1 MSLYIVF
8 NYGDSLLIKKYFVS
22 TRHALFFIRGLT
34 LLARFI
40 FIIFIAN
47 QLSVIEVGFY
57 GFITASIFAAVYM
70 IGYEHGNFSA
80 RQIIK
85 CKTLSCQE
93 KSVSSLSIFGLI
105 MFVLISPIVFYATA
119 SNDIYKY
126 ISIPYFFI
134 IAYGE
139 SYIAE
144 HKKVLISLGHPFY
157 TGMVDFVKSGVWVY
171 LLIPL
176 VISGWLDINLNII
189 LLVWLIFV
197 SIGASLIFFK
207 LRSFYKIENLI
218 RKPKFNKYKN
228 QIYSSSPF
236 FLSGLS
242 LLAIEISGRV
252 SLQMAG
258 LQIEAGVYTFY
269 TGFIF
274 AIPLFVW
281 SASVSLDH
289 EKILTAFEHHDIKKS
304 NKLILIMIKRSLKI
318 CFLLSVILFFGFGTL
333 LEMVDK
339 NEYVEHI
346 NSFYLFLIVPFIHIL
361 DSHIYYLLYVRG
373 MDKEIAASSFIG
385 FVCLAIFQIFTVYNF
400 GIFSV
405 VLSIIIALVFSV
417 FIKLFFIFKNSSI
430 ELKSSII

>member
-1 MSLYIVF
+1 
-8 NYGDSLLIKKYFVS
+8 
-22 TRHALFFIRGLT
+22 LFLIRGLT
-34 LLARFI
+34 LFARFV
-40 FIIFIAN
+40 FIVFIAN

-57 GFITASIFAAVYM
+57 GFLAASIFIAVYL
-70 IGYEHGNFSA
+70 IGYEHGIYTA

-85 CKTLSCQE
+85 CKTISCKE
-93 KSVSSLSIFGLI
+93 KSVSSLTIFGLI
-105 MFVLISPIVFYATA
+105 MFVIISPVVYFA
-119 SNDIYKY
+119 SAYNEIYNS
-126 ISIPYFFI
+126 ISILYFFI
-134 IAYGE
+134 IAYCE

-144 HKKVLISLGHPFY
+144 HKKVLISLGHPLY
-157 TGMVDFVKSGVWVY
+157 TGIIDFVKSGIWVY
-171 LLIPL
+171 LLIFL
-176 VISGWLDINLNII
+176 VVNDLLDINLHNI
-189 LLVWLIFV
+189 LLMWFLFV
-197 SIGASLIFFK
+197 ALSTFLIFFK
-207 LRSFYKIENLI
+207 LRDFYKLKNLTK
-218 RKPKFNKYKN
+218 KPAFNKYLN
-228 QIYSSSPF
+228 QIYSSTPF

-242 LLAIEISGRV
+242 LLAIEVSGRV

-333 LEMVDK
+333 LELVDK
-339 NEYVEHI
+339 NQYVEHI
-346 NSFYLFLIVPFIHIL
+346 NSFYLFLIVPFLHIL

-373 MDKEIAASSFIG
+373 MDKEIAASSLIG
-385 FVCLAIFQIFTVYNF
+385 FVGLAIFQIFTINNF
-400 GIFSV
+400 GIFSA
-405 VLSIIIALVFSV
+405 VLSIIIALVISV